1 MKICLIEHSGSYRY
15 CIYSNGKYYEM
26 APMLELQESD
36 LEKDFYSL
44 YDKIINLK
52 PDERYSIEPE
62 NPKYGVP
69 IPNMRSVRD
78 FYAFEDHVKN
88 ARRNKGLEM
97 IKEWYDFP
105 VFYFSCTPNVYPSG
119 YNIKYP
125 EKSRAFDYEME
136 VAAVIG
142 KKIIDCHE
150 NCMES
155 VFGFL
160 IMNDWSLRDIQKEEM
175 KVMLGPAKGKDYATS
190 FGPFLVTR
198 DEIMKGFK
206 NGKINIELKGYIN
219 GKLYSQDN
227 LKNIYFDFN
236 DLLER
241 ASESV
246 PLLPGDVIGSGT
258 FGTGCILE
266 LGPEKY
272 GWLKTGDEV
281 RLESPQLGNLVN
293 RVV

>member
-1 MKICLIEHSGSYRY
+1 MKICLIEYLDSYRY
-15 CIYSNGKYYEM
+15 CIYNEKKYYEL
-26 APMLELQESD
+26 APMLNMKEDD
-36 LEKDFYSL
+36 LVKEFYNL

-52 PDERYSIEPE
+52 LDDSYIIKPE
-62 NPKYGVP
+62 NIKYGTP
-69 IPNMRSVRD
+69 IPGMRSVRD

-88 ARRNKGLEM
+88 ARKNKGLEM

-105 VFYFSCTPNVYPSG
+105 VFYFSCTPNIYPSG
-119 YNIKYP
+119 EQIKYP
-125 EKSRAFDYEME
+125 DKSNAFDYEME

-142 KKIIDCHE
+142 KRTMDCHE
-150 NCMES
+150 NCIDS
-155 VFGFL
+155 IFGF
-160 IMNDWSLRDIQKEEM
+160 ITMNDWSLRDIQKEEM

-190 FGPFLVTR
+190 FGPFLVTK
-198 DEIMKGFK
+198 DEIMRGSSEE
-206 NGKINIELKGYIN
+206 KININLKGYVN
-219 GKLYSQDN
+219 GKLYSQNN
-227 LKNIYFDFN
+227 LKNIYFSFPK
-236 DLLER
+236 LLER

-272 GWLKTGDEV
+272 GWLKPGDEV
-281 RLESPQLGNLVN
+281 ILESPELGNLVN

>member
-1 MKICLIEHSGSYRY
+1 MKICLIEYSGSYRY
-15 CIYSNGKYYEM
+15 CIYHEGKYFEM
-26 APMLELQESD
+26 APMLNMQEDELVSE
-36 LEKDFYSL
+36 FYNL
-44 YDKIINLK
+44 YSKIINLK
-52 PDERYSIEPE
+52 LDDKYAIKPE
-62 NPKYGVP
+62 TIKYGVP
-69 IPNMRSVRD
+69 IPGMRSVRD

-88 ARRNKGLEM
+88 ARKNKGLDM

-119 YNIKYP
+119 YEIKYP
-125 EKSRAFDYEME
+125 EKSKAFDYEME

-142 KKIIDCHE
+142 NRTFDCHE
-150 NCMES
+150 KCMDS
-155 VFGFL
+155 IFGF
-160 IMNDWSLRDIQKEEM
+160 ITMNDWSLRDIQKEEM

-190 FGPFLVTR
+190 FGPFLVTK
-198 DEIMKGFK
+198 DEILSGSEG
-206 NGKINIELKGYIN
+206 GKINIELKGHVN
-219 GKLYSQDN
+219 GKLYSHNN
-227 LKNIYFDFN
+227 LKNIYFSFSE
-236 DLLER
+236 LLER

-272 GWLKTGDEV
+272 GWLKAGDEV
-281 RLESPQLGNLVN
+281 ILESPQLGNLVN